1 MPDSPPRLTTGAKVL
16 LGLLALVA
24 AGLAATQAAGLP
36 PRLPLW
42 ALAAT
47 SAGIALAGL
56 LVYRWSRARL
66 VKRGLDGLR
75 DLTVS
80 DEGIRLPAGTLSTR
94 HVPWDQIGDIVAMP
108 SARFGDGY
116 VRDAIWIEL
125 VTGVHV
131 ESSIQCFTPRSRLE
145 SQPSRRR
152 QFEQTAV
159 LDPGLFDAV
168 IRRLRHELRTRRLRA
183 DTRRPPRLRRH

>member
-16 LGLLALVA
+16 LGLLVLVA
-24 AGLAATQAAGLP
+24 AGLAGTHAAGLP

-42 ALAAT
+42 ALAAA

-66 VKRGLDGLR
+66 LKRGLDGLR

-94 HVPWDQIGDIVAMP
+94 LVPWDQIADVVSLP

-116 VRDAIWIEL
+116 VRQAIWIEL
-125 VTGVHV
+125 VTEELV
-131 ESSIQCFTPRSRLE
+131 ESSIQCFVPRSRLE
-145 SQPSRRR
+145 QQPSRRR

-183 DTRRPPRLRRH
+183 DTRRPPRTRRH

>member
-1 MPDSPPRLTTGAKVL
+1 MPDSPPRLTAGAKVL

-24 AGLAATQAAGLP
+24 AALAATQAVGLP

-47 SAGIALAGL
+47 CAGIALAGL
-56 LVYRWSRARL
+56 LVYRWSRNRL
-66 VKRGLDGLR
+66 LKRGLDGLR

-94 HVPWDQIGDIVAMP
+94 LLPWDQIADIVAMP
-108 SARFGDGY
+108 SVRFGDGY
-116 VRDAIWIEL
+116 VRDAIWIEML
-125 VTGVHV
+125 TGVHV
-131 ESSIQCFTPRSRLE
+131 ESSIQCFVPRSRLE
-145 SQPSRRR
+145 QQPSRRR

-168 IRRLRHELRTRRLRA
+168 IRRLRHELRNRHLRA
-183 DTRRPPRLRRH
+183 ATRRPPHLRRH

>member
-1 MPDSPPRLTTGAKVL
+1 MPDSPSRLTTGAKVL

-24 AGLAATQAAGLP
+24 AGLAGTQAAGLP

-42 ALAAT
+42 ALAAAC
-47 SAGIALAGL
+47 AGFALAGL

-66 VKRGLDGLR
+66 LKRGLDGLR

-80 DEGIRLPAGTLSTR
+80 DDGIRLPAGTLSTR
-94 HVPWDQIGDIVAMP
+94 ILPWNEIADIVAMP
-108 SARFGDGY
+108 SVRFGDGY
-116 VRDAIWIEL
+116 VREAIWIEL
-125 VTGVHV
+125 LTGVHV
-131 ESSIQCFTPRSRLE
+131 ESSIQCFVPRTRLE
-145 SQPSRRR
+145 LQPSRRR

-168 IRRLRHELRTRRLRA
+168 IRRLRHEMRNRHLRA
-183 DTRRPPRLRRH
+183 DTRRPPRLRRR